1 MTPNRLSLR
10 LVKPAAKPKF
20 KRNISMQAH
29 SKKIITNLT
38 DMAEVCKALR
48 AAGKKIVLT
57 QGSWDM
63 VHVGHARYL
72 AKAKAQSDIL
82 IVGVDSDEKVKQ
94 RKGPGRPVVPESER
108 LEMLTHL
115 SAVDYVILK
124 DVTWPKFALPKA
136 VKPDVL
142 VATKQTY
149 ADAKNLTQVEKL
161 CGKLVVLDPMATTS
175 TSAKIRLVQL
185 GAAKQIETKLLQA
198 IEVVLAE
205 YKT

>member
-1 MTPNRLSLR
+1 MSTS
-10 LVKPAAKPKF
+10 PKLI
-20 KRNISMQAH
+20 N
-29 SKKIITNLT
+29 NLAEL
-38 DMAEVCKALR
+38 AEVVKNHR
-48 AAGKKIVLT
+48 HAGKKLVLT

-72 AKAKAQSDIL
+72 AKAKSQGDIL

-94 RKGPGRPVVPESER
+94 RKGPGRPIVPETER

-115 SAVDYVILK
+115 LAVDYVILK
-124 DVTWPKFALPKA
+124 DLLWPKFALVKT

-149 ADAKNLTQVEKL
+149 ADAKKLAAVQKL
-161 CGKLVVLDPMATTS
+161 CGELVVLNPMATTS

-185 GAAKQIETKLLQA
+185 GAAKQIETKLLKA
-198 IEVVLAE
+198 IEDVLAE
-205 YKT
+205 YKN